1 MNILE
6 TIIAGAFIA
15 PAIIGGI
22 VYAVT
27 TRKLEAHGLSWDG
40 SSTSTATP
48 GLNYASWFDSGEEES
63 YTGSDIGTG
72 PIVNTNGMPMI
83 PGTWID
89 VQGHAYGTGHIGD
102 D

>member
-48 GLNYASWFDSGEEES
+48 GLNYQSWFDSGEE
-63 YTGSDIGTG
+63 SDIGTS
-72 PIVNTNGMPMI
+72 PIANTNGAPMI

-89 VQGHAYGTGHIGD
+89 VQGNAYGTGHIGD
-102 D
+102 H